1 MATYDL
7 SIPISEDSVRAL
19 RVGDTVRL
27 SGVMVTGR
35 DAAHKY
41 MVETFIRPSTGS
53 GQCADAVPESERP
66 LYEELRRLLRE
77 GVIYHCGPV
86 VRQRPP
92 SADKM
97 ASGPTSPPGGG
108 ALACVSPLRE
118 GRWEFVAAGP
128 TTSIREEVYE
138 PEVIAHFG
146 LRGVIGKGGMGPGTL
161 QACQEHGA
169 VYFHAVGGAAS
180 LIADAVKEVVTV
192 YKREEFGV
200 PEAFWVIRV
209 EGFPVVVTM
218 DSHGRSIHDEVEAMS
233 SQALERL
240 IGGGR

>member
-1 MATYDL
+1 MATCDL
-7 SIPISEDSVRAL
+7 TIPISEDAIRAL
-19 RVGDTVRL
+19 HVGDAVRL

-41 MVETFIRPSTGS
+41 LIETFIR
-53 GQCADAVPESERP
+53 ADTVPESERP
-66 LYEELRRLLRE
+66 LYEELRRLLRG

-86 VRQRPP
+86 VRQLPP
-92 SADKM
+92 SQ
-97 ASGPTSPPGGG
+97 GGTG
-108 ALACVSPLRE
+108 W
-118 GRWEFVAAGP
+118 GWEFVAAGP

-138 PEVIAHFG
+138 PEIIAHFG

-161 QACQEHGA
+161 RACQEHGA

-180 LIADAVKEVVTV
+180 LIADAVKEVVAV
-192 YKREEFGV
+192 YKKDEFGV

-218 DSHGRSIHDEVEAMS
+218 DSHGRSIHSEVEAAS
-233 SQALERL
+233 REALEGL
-240 IGGGR
+240 L